1 MPDLGAERV
10 DKVKKLEDYV
20 INIPD
25 FPKPGIIF
33 RDITSILRDPEGL
46 KLSVHE
52 LMHCLE
58 GTEIDLLTIKAR
70 DLFLSVRKQ
79 SCQERL

>member
-46 KLSVHE
+46 KLSAFSSY
-52 LMHCLE
+52 
-58 GTEIDLLTIKAR
+58 D
-70 DLFLSVRKQ
+70 
-79 SCQERL
+79 

>member
-1 MPDLGAERV
+1 M
-10 DKVKKLEDYV
+10 KKLEDYV

-58 GTEIDLLTIKAR
+58 GTEFDVVVGAESRGSYLVCLLHIIR
-70 DLFLSVRKQ
+70 VRV
-79 SCQERL
+79 CTCT